1 MILWSTLASPEPF
14 IKRHEGKI
22 ILLVLVYI
30 DDMAMTSSD
39 TFYIMFFKSF
49 LNKDFEITDLGSL
62 SHMLGVLVTRDWQNH
77 LIYLNQAAYIQQTII
92 QFEMQDAA
100 PVSIP
105 LIVKH
110 KLSSSQSPQTEA
122 EKHAYKS
129 YTHDMHYLSLVGS
142 LLFATQTRSDIQ
154 YTVGLVTQFGA
165 NLGVAHL
172 EATKRILRYL
182 KSTTDYHLVLG
193 K

>member
-62 SHMLGVLVTRDWQNH
+62 SHMLGVLVTRD
-77 LIYLNQAAYIQQTII
+77 
-92 QFEMQDAA
+92 
-100 PVSIP
+100 
-105 LIVKH
+105 
-110 KLSSSQSPQTEA
+110 
-122 EKHAYKS
+122 
-129 YTHDMHYLSLVGS
+129 
-142 LLFATQTRSDIQ
+142 
-154 YTVGLVTQFGA
+154 
-165 NLGVAHL
+165 
-172 EATKRILRYL
+172 
-182 KSTTDYHLVLG
+182 
-193 K
+193 